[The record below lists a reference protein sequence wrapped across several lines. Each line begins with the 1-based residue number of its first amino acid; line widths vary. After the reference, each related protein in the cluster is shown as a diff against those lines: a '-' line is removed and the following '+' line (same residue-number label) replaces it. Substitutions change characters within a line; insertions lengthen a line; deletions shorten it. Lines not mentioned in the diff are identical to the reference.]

1 MGLATFR
8 VLSETKRAFE
18 KPKRLTCK
26 KIKYYKADEKKASKE
41 YEELGLKKLSKDEK
55 SHYNYFK
62 KLEKEKCK

>member
-1 MGLATFR
+1 MGMATFK
-8 VLSETKRAFE
+8 VLTETKKAFE
-18 KPKRLTCK
+18 KPRLTCK

-41 YEELGLKKLSKDEK
+41 YKELGLDKLAKDEK